1 MVTAKTKYSNM
12 NKSAE
17 AKYVFRKIDNLLKD
31 LEILPPAQQVKTIKT
46 LRKINEDLCDA
57 VVTIVIKYG
66 RIIKD
71 RDKQNSDQ
79 PPAHVVENG

>member
-71 RDKQNSDQ
+71 RDQQNASQ
-79 PPAHVVENG
+79 SAENLVEGN

>member
-71 RDKQNSDQ
+71 RDQQNANQS
-79 PPAHVVENG
+79 AENLVEGN

>member
-1 MVTAKTKYSNM
+1 M

-71 RDKQNSDQ
+71 RDQQNANQS
-79 PPAHVVENG
+79 AENLVEGN

>member
-1 MVTAKTKYSNM
+1 M

-71 RDKQNSDQ
+71 RDQQNANQ
-79 PPAHVVENG
+79 PAENLVERN